1 MERRLKVTE
10 KFCKTALSKTGVSSY
25 DYTIN
30 PYTGCQ
36 NACVYC
42 LDGDTSILMSDGT
55 SRPIRDVRIGDEVV
69 GVRRIRGRRSHS
81 YIFVKTR
88 VLNHW
93 RVVRPAIELTLEN
106 GTKIVC
112 SGEHRWL
119 TERGWKYAVGEM
131 QGLGR
136 RPYLTK
142 SNFLRGFGY
151 TVRTPEQSTEY
162 KKGYLAAVIRGDAL
176 LGHYDYS
183 YQRRKRR
190 DEQHQFR
197 LAMKDTAAVRRVYE
211 YLLSFGIKTSWFKF
225 RLSASSQYVDAIR
238 SSQRELC
245 ERLEALITFDT
256 NPEWLRGWMAGIF
269 DAEGS
274 GTSGEHRA
282 TIRIS
287 NKDEQILKTTRQA
300 LEYYGFKFKRE
311 DYPGRPTSA
320 IRVKGGTAEYM
331 RFFELIGTAIP
342 RKIVLEGMAVK
353 GRFRIV
359 SIVKLGEE
367 REMYDITTG
376 TGDFIANGLVSHN
389 CYANFMRRFSGHLQD
404 AWGSFVDVKV
414 NLLDVLGKEL
424 PRRAGGRIWLSSVC
438 DPYQSLEGKYQL
450 SRRVIELVSRHSKF
464 SISILTKN
472 ALVLRD
478 LDLLEHMKDRVDV
491 GFTITTFSP
500 DAQPVFEPYASRVTD
515 RIKALRRLN
524 EAGIDTWVFVAPI
537 LPYATEEGLEQG
549 LQRLAEAGV
558 KRLMT
563 DRYNARGMIIRQTL
577 QAYGRWRPSIDLEK
591 VRDLMWYGK
600 EYYRQLDGKIA
611 NSWKRVAPG
620 SIHEAAF

>member
-1 MERRLKVTE
+1 MESRLKVTE
-10 KFCKTALSKTGVSSY
+10 KPCKTALSKTGVSSY
-25 DYTIN
+25 DYTVN
-30 PYTGCQ
+30 PYTGCE

-69 GVRRIRGRRSHS
+69 GVLRIRGRQSHS
-81 YIFVKTR
+81 HIFVKTP

-93 RVVRPAIELTLEN
+93 RVVRPAIEVTLEN
-106 GTKIVC
+106 GTRIVC

-119 TERGWKYAVGEM
+119 TERGWKYTVGEM
-131 QGLGR
+131 QGPGR

-142 SNFLRGFGY
+142 SNFLRGLGY

-162 KKGYLAAVIRGDAL
+162 RKGYLAAVIRGDAL
-176 LGHYDYS
+176 LHHYDYS

-190 DEQHQFR
+190 DEQHHFR

-211 YLLSFGIKTSWFKF
+211 YLLSFGIKTNWFKF

-238 SSQRELC
+238 TNQRELC
-245 ERLEALITFDT
+245 ERLEALITYDT

-274 GTSGEHRA
+274 GTSGERRA
-282 TIRIS
+282 IIRIS
-287 NKDEQILKTTRQA
+287 NKDELILKTTRQA

-311 DYPGRPTSA
+311 DYPRQPTSA

-376 TGDFIANGLVSHN
+376 TGNFIANGLVSHN
-389 CYANFMRRFSGHLQD
+389 CYANFMRRFSGHIRD
-404 AWGSFVDVKV
+404 PWGSFVDVKV

-424 PRRAGGRIWLSSVC
+424 PRRPGGKIWLSSVC
-438 DPYQSLEGKYQL
+438 DPYQPLEGKYEL
-450 SRRVIELVSRHSKF
+450 SRGVIDLVSRDSGF
-464 SISILTKN
+464 SLSILTKSS
-472 ALVLRD
+472 LLLRD
-478 LDLLEHMKDRVDV
+478 LDLIERMKDRVDV
-491 GFTITTFSP
+491 GFTITTFSQNV
-500 DAQPVFEPYASRVTD
+500 QPIFEPYASRVTD
-515 RIKALRRLN
+515 RIKALGRLS
-524 EAGIDTWVFVAPI
+524 EAGIDTWVFIAPI
-537 LPYATEEGLEQG
+537 LPYATEEDLQLG
-549 LQRLAEAGV
+549 LQRLARAGV

-563 DRYNARGMIIRQTL
+563 DRYNARGMIIQRTIDAYRQ
-577 QAYGRWRPSIDLEK
+577 WRRDIDLK
-591 VRDLMWYGK
+591 NVRDLLWHGDR
-600 EYYRQLDGKIA
+600 YYRQLDERIA
-611 NSWKRVAPG
+611 RLWKQAAPG
-620 SIHEAAF
+620 SCYEAVF